1 MIINNNY
8 LKILLV
14 ILTLFF
20 TGPPS
25 PADASLKEKDPS
37 KDSGFLASQKASQAG
52 KFLLI
57 YYFDTNTD
65 SAFKTSFDKQSRELK
80 NKADT
85 IRIDVKNPDESWL
98 VDKFKVYNAPLP
110 LVLVVAPN
118 GAVTGSFM
126 QSLPEDK
133 LKSTIVSPATQQ
145 CLLAVQQRKLVFVCL
160 QGKTTQNNDVALSG
174 VQQFAKDPKYG
185 KFTEIVVVDPL
196 DKNETQLLSQL
207 NANLKSSTATTILL
221 SPNGQTIGKWE
232 GATSKSDILKSLMSM
247 KRSCGDPKCKDP
259 VCPVPPAKKSN

>member
-1 MIINNNY
+1 MTTNNNH
-8 LKILLV
+8 LKLLLM
-14 ILTLFF
+14 ILTLVF
-20 TGPPS
+20 TGLPS
-25 PADASLKEKDPS
+25 HVDASLKKKDPS
-37 KDSGFLASQKASQAG
+37 KDPGFLASQKASQAG

-57 YYFDTNTD
+57 YYSDTNTD
-65 SAFKTSFDKQSRELK
+65 SAFKISFNHQSRELK

-85 IRIDVKNPDESWL
+85 IRIDIKNPDESWL

-126 QSLPEDK
+126 QSLPEGK

-145 CLLAVQQRKLVFVCL
+145 CLLAVQQRKLIFVCL

-196 DKNETQLLSQL
+196 DRNETQLLGQL
-207 NANLKSSTATTILL
+207 NANLKNPTATTLL
-221 SPNGQTIGKWE
+221 LAPSGQIIGKWE
-232 GATSKSDILKSLMSM
+232 GATSKSDILKSLMAM